1 MASNDPPEQCRSNDD
16 LYAVLSN
23 IRRRYVLYYAKRVDV
38 PILLDEL
45 VEQIATWESPRGAD
59 NVTQS
64 HRKSVHNALRQTHL
78 PKLQAA
84 GLIDHDTEAN
94 LVTPTDEADRIR
106 LYPSAETSVW
116 GHGYSLLSVAIV
128 VFVGLDQLGT
138 VLLTPPTGTPW
149 VEGLLLACV
158 LLTVGY
164 NYDRF
169 RRCRRCQ
176 RCGPDVIVEEE
187 RRGD

>member
-1 MASNDPPEQCRSNDD
+1 MASNDPPEQRRSGDD

-23 IRRRYVLYYAKRVDV
+23 IRRRYVLYYVKRMDV

-45 VEQIATWESPRGAD
+45 VEQIAAWERPRGTD
-59 NVTQS
+59 GVTQS

-84 GLIDHDTEAN
+84 GLIDHDPEAN
-94 LVTPTDEADRIR
+94 VVTPTEEAERVR

-116 GHGYSLLSVAIV
+116 GHGYSLLSVVIV
-128 VFVGLDQLGT
+128 VFVGLDQLGAI
-138 VLLTPPTGTPW
+138 LLTPQTGTPL

-164 NYDRF
+164 NYDRL

-176 RCGPDVIVEEE
+176 RCGPDVIVEERE
-187 RRGD
+187 AR